1 MKLWNKYYTPAT
13 IDEAVNLL
21 TQHAG
26 QARIIAGGTDLLI
39 DMKAAGDPIPHEAL
53 VDITSIPDLRDITES
68 DDQVIIGAGVTHTQI
83 VKSAVLASHATCLVE
98 SCGVVGGPQVR
109 NVATLGGNVAHALPA
124 ADGTTSLMVLDTEA
138 EVIYQGERQWL
149 PLADLFMGP
158 GESLLDS
165 TRDVLLRFRFKLTGT
180 NEATAFKRIMR
191 PQGVALP
198 VLGCAVWVKLD
209 DSGTTYADVH
219 VSIAP
224 VAPRPTRIAEVE
236 AALIGQPATE
246 DTLRT
251 AIQVARE
258 ALNPRTS
265 KYRATAD
272 YRREMIEVLLQ
283 RTLPL
288 AVERART
295 GTAIPEDIGI

>member
-1 MKLWNKYYTPAT
+1 MKLWNKYYTPTT

-21 TQHAG
+21 SQHAG

-39 DMKAAGDPIPHEAL
+39 DMKAEGDPIPHEAL
-53 VDITSIPDLRDITES
+53 VDITSIPDLCSITES
-68 DDQVIIGAGVTHTQI
+68 DGQVTIGAGVTHTKI
-83 VKSAVLASHATCLVE
+83 VKSPLLGSRATCLVE

-124 ADGTTSLMVLDTEA
+124 ADGTTSLIALDTEV
-138 EVIYQGERQWL
+138 EVIYQGERKWL
-149 PLADLFMGP
+149 PLAELFMGP

-165 TRDVLLRFRFKLTGT
+165 TRDMLLRFRFRLCAAG
-180 NEATAFKRIMR
+180 EATAFKRIMR

-209 DSGTTYADVH
+209 ETRSNYEDVR

-236 AALIGQPATE
+236 AALIGKPTTE
-246 DTLRT
+246 DTLQD
-251 AIQVARE
+251 AIHIARDV
-258 ALNPRTS
+258 LKPRTS

-272 YRREMIEVLLQ
+272 YRREMIEVLLH

-295 GTAIPEDIGI
+295 GEAIPEDIGI

>member
-1 MKLWNKYYTPAT
+1 MKLWNKYYTPTT

-83 VKSAVLASHATCLVE
+83 VKSALLASRATCLVE

-124 ADGTTSLMVLDTEA
+124 ADGTTSLMVLDAEA

-149 PLADLFMGP
+149 PLVDLFMGP

-198 VLGCAVWVKLD
+198 V
-209 DSGTTYADVH
+209 
-219 VSIAP
+219 
-224 VAPRPTRIAEVE
+224 
-236 AALIGQPATE
+236 
-246 DTLRT
+246 
-251 AIQVARE
+251 
-258 ALNPRTS
+258 
-265 KYRATAD
+265 
-272 YRREMIEVLLQ
+272 
-283 RTLPL
+283 
-288 AVERART
+288 
-295 GTAIPEDIGI
+295 

>member
-1 MKLWNKYYTPAT
+1 
-13 IDEAVNLL
+13 
-21 TQHAG
+21 
-26 QARIIAGGTDLLI
+26 
-39 DMKAAGDPIPHEAL
+39 
-53 VDITSIPDLRDITES
+53 
-68 DDQVIIGAGVTHTQI
+68 
-83 VKSAVLASHATCLVE
+83 
-98 SCGVVGGPQVR
+98 
-109 NVATLGGNVAHALPA
+109 
-124 ADGTTSLMVLDTEA
+124 
-138 EVIYQGERQWL
+138 
-149 PLADLFMGP
+149 
-158 GESLLDS
+158 
-165 TRDVLLRFRFKLTGT
+165 VLLRFRFKLSGT

-209 DSGTTYADVH
+209 DTGTTYADVR

-224 VAPRPTRIAEVE
+224 VAPRPTRIPEVE

-258 ALNPRTS
+258 VLNPRTS

-272 YRREMIEVLLQ
+272 YRREMIEVLLR

-295 GTAIPEDIGI
+295 GDAIPEDIGI